1 MSAETISII
10 GRPVRT
16 ARFPGLAPAGVAAR
30 GALRGALI
38 WGGVFGLMVW
48 ELVSQFSKEYPTAA
62 ARARLVSAMGSSA
75 GLQAIFGMAHRIDTI
90 GGYTA

>member
-1 MSAETISII
+1 MSAETISI
-10 GRPVRT
+10 RHPVRSG
-16 ARFPGLAPAGVAAR
+16 RFPGLASAGVTAR

-48 ELVSQFSKEYPTAA
+48 ELVSQFSNQYPTAA
-62 ARARLVSAMGSSA
+62 ARAMLVSTMGSNA